1 MDGRM
6 NGQWMRDGWPD
17 EWSMDEGWMRD
28 GWPDEWSM
36 DEGWMA
42 R

>member
-1 MDGRM
+1 
-6 NGQWMRDGWPD
+6 MRDGWPD

-28 GWPDEWSM
+28 GRPDEWSM

-42 R
+42 G